1 MGLGLARVVVSR
13 RTSIMADSQV
23 SITVSKEVIDAHVKA
38 AVVSALNKDP
48 EALIRAVVSAA
59 MNQKDSHSYSGAT
72 IWDQQVNA
80 MIREVAKATFDEWL
94 NEMKPTIQKE
104 VRLRLAGKNGKKT
117 IDDIVE
123 QLSSALGRF
132 QVSVHLRD

>member
-1 MGLGLARVVVSR
+1 
-13 RTSIMADSQV
+13 MADSQV

-38 AVVSALNKDP
+38 AVVAALNKDP
-48 EALIRAVVSAA
+48 EALVKAVVNAA
-59 MNQKDSHSYSGAT
+59 MNQKDRNSYSSDGS

-94 NEMKPTIQKE
+94 AEMKPMIARE
-104 VRLRLAGKNGKKT
+104 VRQRLAGKNGKKT

-123 QLSSALGRF
+123 KLSTALGGF
-132 QVSVHLRD
+132 QVSICIPRE